1 MGSSILARDITGIA
15 NQVPQGYAQ
24 VVGISSAIS
33 PPVPG
38 RILILMPEAQG
49 IRIRDDGTDPTATVG
64 FLITAGTIYEYK
76 GDTSKLKII
85 EDAASTT
92 LNVLGY
98 D

>member
-1 MGSSILARDITGIA
+1 MGAPILGRDVTATA
-15 NQVPQGYAQ
+15 NMRPQGYAQ
-24 VVGISSAIS
+24 VVGITSAID

-38 RILILMPEAQG
+38 RILLLMPESQG

-64 FLITAGTIYEYK
+64 FLIPAGTCYEYK
-76 GDTSKLKII
+76 GDPSKLRII
-85 EDAASTT
+85 EDAASAT